1 MKLLTRTSLNFLS
14 ISLFIFLLGLMVFY
28 FLLRKQVDANINAE
42 LIKKENAI
50 RSELNTAHGTEKT
63 PQSPADKVVI
73 VPAPT
78 GNEIT
83 HMFKDTVL
91 FDAQA
96 QHYIPHRQLEFPTE
110 INGQKYRVK
119 IYKSL
124 AETDSLIIRILLL
137 LTVVVVMLIAALLV
151 LNLHT
156 SQKAWRVFY
165 DTLEKV
171 SHYDLN
177 SQQEFSPQASD
188 IKEFSDLN
196 LVLTSMTDR
205 IKNDYYNLKEYTEN
219 ASHEIQT
226 PLAVITSK
234 LELLL
239 QSDKLPEKE
248 LKTITDALEAS
259 SKLSRLNKTLLLL
272 AKIENRQFPETKEV
286 DLLELINNQ
295 LENFEELIENKQI
308 QVKLP
313 ETSRPVKM
321 NPFLADIM
329 IANLIKN
336 GLRHNVKGGKLEFDI
351 SEERLIVSNSG
362 EKIQGDEEQLFTRFY
377 KASSSD
383 KSTGLGLAIVQ
394 KICEVSGFRVQ
405 YAYRENLHQFSI
417 FFG

>member
-1 MKLLTRTSLNFLS
+1 MKLLTRTNLNFLS
-14 ISLFIFLLGLMVFY
+14 ISLFIFLVGLIVFY

-42 LIKKENAI
+42 LAKKESNI
-50 RSELNTAHGTEKT
+50 RSELNMAHGMEKA
-63 PQSPADKVVI
+63 PQSPADKIVI
-73 VPAPT
+73 VPAPADET
-78 GNEIT
+78 VRAFT
-83 HMFKDTVL
+83 DTIL
-91 FDAQA
+91 FDERAK
-96 QHYIPHRQLEFPTE
+96 YYVPHRQLEFTTE
-110 INGQKYRVK
+110 INGQKFLVK

-124 AETDSLIIRILLL
+124 AETDSLIVRILLL
-137 LTVVVVMLIAALLV
+137 LTIVVVMLIVALLV

-156 SQKAWRVFY
+156 SQKAWHSFY

-177 SQQEFSPQASD
+177 SQQEFSLQSSD
-188 IKEFSDLN
+188 IKEFNDLN
-196 LVLTSMTDR
+196 GVLKAMTDR

-234 LELLL
+234 LEVLL
-239 QSDKLPEKE
+239 QSDKLPENE

-286 DLLELINNQ
+286 DLKELIQ
-295 LENFEELIENKQI
+295 HHLENFEELIETKQI

-313 ETSRPVKM
+313 ESSFPVKM

-351 SEERLIVSNSG
+351 NEERLIVSNSG
-362 EKIQGDEEQLFTRFY
+362 EKIQGDEEQLFNRFY

-394 KICEVSGFRVQ
+394 KICEVSGFQVQ
-405 YAYRENLHQFSI
+405 YAYNDNLHQFSI
-417 FFG
+417 FFK